1 MTFRDGVKI
10 GIAVGLGWE
19 IAKFS
24 TGVLYKILLRLIDG
38 RELQKAVGK
47 YHAEIDE
54 NPDKVKN
61 VIGFR

>member
-1 MTFRDGVKI
+1 MTFRDGVEI
-10 GIAVGLGWE
+10 GVAVGLGWE

-24 TGVLYKILLRLIDG
+24 ISVLCKILLRLIDKS
-38 RELQKAVGK
+38 ESQKAVGK
-47 YHAEIDE
+47 YHAKIDK